1 MNTQTGLSQ
10 LPPAYVD
17 ARRDLSGKTSRSYSD
32 GTYKVKAK
40 PGTAD
45 NAIGPGTYRAK
56 GDPADRCW
64 ERTSFTWSILGNV
77 FRRARF
83 MRHLKAML

>member
-1 MNTQTGLSQ
+1 M
-10 LPPAYVD
+10 
-17 ARRDLSGKTSRSYSD
+17 
-32 GTYKVKAK
+32 KAK
-40 PGTAD
+40 PGTD

>member
-1 MNTQTGLSQ
+1 MST
-10 LPPAYVD
+10 PVP
-17 ARRDLSGKTSRSYSD
+17 RDLSGKTSRSYSD

-40 PGTAD
+40 PGTD

-83 MRHLKAML
+83 MRHLKEML